1 MIKEMKSISMLFLV
15 VFAFLIAVTA
25 AYSAEY
31 ANPQLLLSPA
41 DVEKNI
47 GKWVIVDC
55 REKDLYDKGHIPSA
69 IHLGETCNN
78 FFREDL
84 DIKGIGI
91 VKNLKMR
98 PLAEIEKRISS
109 VGLSLDKTIVFY
121 DSIEGDP
128 AKGRFHGTFAGYVF
142 VPFWYFEY
150 LGHKDVRVLNGG
162 IEAWTAAGK
171 ALDMKENKLPPSKFK
186 AKVVKNRLTT
196 TDEMLKIAKG
206 EIKDVQVID
215 SRLPAENSGEL
226 PAPPGHFLADKV
238 KRKGHIPNT
247 TVNIPHFLLLTDKQ
261 TAKIKSMDELEKLH
275 AKLDKNKRT
284 TAYCYIAN
292 RISLEYFVLR
302 LMGFKDPAIY
312 HDSFIVWGNDE
323 KLPVETG
330 PTK

>member
-98 PLAEIEKRISS
+98 PLAEIEKR
-109 VGLSLDKTIVFY
+109 
-121 DSIEGDP
+121 
-128 AKGRFHGTFAGYVF
+128 
-142 VPFWYFEY
+142 
-150 LGHKDVRVLNGG
+150 
-162 IEAWTAAGK
+162 
-171 ALDMKENKLPPSKFK
+171 
-186 AKVVKNRLTT
+186 
-196 TDEMLKIAKG
+196 
-206 EIKDVQVID
+206 
-215 SRLPAENSGEL
+215 
-226 PAPPGHFLADKV
+226 
-238 KRKGHIPNT
+238 
-247 TVNIPHFLLLTDKQ
+247 
-261 TAKIKSMDELEKLH
+261 
-275 AKLDKNKRT
+275 
-284 TAYCYIAN
+284 
-292 RISLEYFVLR
+292 
-302 LMGFKDPAIY
+302 
-312 HDSFIVWGNDE
+312 
-323 KLPVETG
+323 
-330 PTK
+330 